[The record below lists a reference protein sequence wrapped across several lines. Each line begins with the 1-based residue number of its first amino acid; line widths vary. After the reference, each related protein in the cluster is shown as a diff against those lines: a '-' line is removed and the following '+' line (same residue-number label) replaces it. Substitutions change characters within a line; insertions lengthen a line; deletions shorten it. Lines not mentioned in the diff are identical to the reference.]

1 MARWSL
7 SDRQR
12 DVWRY
17 RVGRGV
23 DAAYRATRQALRDR
37 VVRSRGR
44 YDSLWDDR
52 LWVAAADR
60 SIVPVLRS
68 LYVGVAT
75 DAADALGLLGPMGQT
90 FVMDRAVDLL
100 DARLPVLHGVG
111 ATIGERVNEVAAVA
125 TVDGHAPGWV
135 LQRLGLEDEF
145 AVFAAGP
152 MSVGLMERV
161 TRTESTAG
169 LAGASVVALDALGE
183 DDLTGVDEP
192 EVLEGLVGT
201 KTWRCQFINSRDTH
215 IEAHGQIRVAG
226 LPFDVGGWLGMFPGD
241 PELPP
246 RETINCL
253 CTLELSVVPVSEG
266 NEPGAG
272 VPLDDLA
279 DDLVDDL

>member
-44 YDSLWDDR
+44 YDGLWDDR
-52 LWVAAADR
+52 MWVAAADR

-68 LYVGVAT
+68 LYVEVAT
-75 DAADALGLLGPMGQT
+75 DAAEALGLLDPMGQT
-90 FVMDRAVDLL
+90 FVVDRAVDLL
-100 DARLPVLHGVG
+100 SARLPVLHGVG
-111 ATIGERVNEVAAVA
+111 QTIGSRVAEVTAEA
-125 TVDGHAPGWV
+125 TVDGRPPGWV
-135 LQRLGLEDEF
+135 LARLGLEDEL

-152 MSVGLMERV
+152 MSVGLMDRV
-161 TRTESTAG
+161 TRTEATAG

-192 EVLEGLVGT
+192 ETLEGLVGT

-215 IEAHGQIRVAG
+215 IDADGQVQVAG
-226 LPFDVGGWLGMFPGD
+226 LPFEVGGWLGMYPGD

-253 CTLELSVVPVSEG
+253 CTLELSVVPVPDGS
-266 NEPGAG
+266 EPGAE

-279 DDLVDDL
+279 DDL